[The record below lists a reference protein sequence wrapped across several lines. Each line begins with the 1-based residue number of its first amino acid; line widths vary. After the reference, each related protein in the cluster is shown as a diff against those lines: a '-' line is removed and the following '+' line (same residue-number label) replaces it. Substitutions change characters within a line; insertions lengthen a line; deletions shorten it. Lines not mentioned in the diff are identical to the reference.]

1 VTELSLS
8 IVIPCRDGEGVIGA
22 QLQALSEEPPGDW
35 EIVVVDNGSRDS
47 TAAVVEAAKAELA
60 SLRLLDASDAPG
72 RHHACNV
79 GARGARG
86 ASLLF
91 LDADDVIEPGLVA
104 VMSQALEESEVAVPR
119 YEYGAVN
126 PGVAGEL
133 AYQTERVEEV
143 GGFLPAGSGSG
154 FGIRASVFDEIGGF
168 DETMDYAEDVD
179 LSWRATLAGHDVRL
193 VRDAVLHKRQRTGP
207 RGMFRQHFNYGVA
220 TVWLFRKFRRLGM
233 PRRGARDGAADWWRA
248 IAALPFLGRADV
260 RIRWLRRV
268 ARACGRM
275 WGTARSGTLYL

>member
-8 IVIPCRDGEGVIGA
+8 IVIPCRDGERVIGA
-22 QLQALSEEPPGDW
+22 QLQGLSEEPPGDW

-47 TAAVVEAAKAELA
+47 TAAVVEATKAGLA
-60 SLRLLDASDAPG
+60 SLRLLDAPDSPG

-91 LDADDVIEPGLVA
+91 IDADDVIEPGFVA
-104 VMSQALEESEVAVPR
+104 VMSQALQENEVAVPR

-126 PGVAGEL
+126 AAVAGEL
-133 AYQTERVEEV
+133 AYQTKRVETV
-143 GGFLPAGSGSG
+143 GAFLPAGSGSG
-154 FGIRASVFDEIGGF
+154 FGIRASVFEEIGGF
-168 DETMDYAEDVD
+168 DETMDFAEDVD
-179 LSWRATLAGHDVRL
+179 LSWRATLAGHDIRL
-193 VRDAVLHKRQRTGP
+193 VRDAVLHKRQRTDA

-220 TVWLFRKFRRLGM
+220 SVRLFRKFRKFGM
-233 PRRGARDGAADWWRA
+233 PRRGAREVAGDWWRA
-248 IAALPFLGRADV
+248 IAALPFLSRADV

-268 ARACGRM
+268 ARAAGRL
-275 WGTARSGTLYL
+275 WGSARSGTLYL